1 MAPKRVSKVAKKAPV
16 QTYPNGEPKVKWI
29 HFAPAHSKTRP
40 WRIQITGMVRF
51 FNFYFVLLKLYSLF
65 PFVRR
70 RNIPS
75 PRGCYAGRPVVK
87 AGQRLFCCSPLSFAC
102 RVKLSTL
109 RKRGSAPIAFVC
121 SPAADQASCS
131 HLVRKQLGRFSLD
144 LLCFC
149 GALPWAGRQYGES
162 LASS

>member
-51 FNFYFVLLKLYSLF
+51 FNFYFVLLKLYFLF

-75 PRGCYAGRPVVK
+75 PPWSLRSFVLTSSKRSPSKKLPLRIFSFPLLSGQVHIPNLEALVEDIAVVPP
-87 AGQRLFCCSPLSFAC
+87 GLAC
-102 RVKLSTL
+102 FYIL
-109 RKRGSAPIAFVC
+109 RRIQPIEHP
-121 SPAADQASCS
+121 SQA
-131 HLVRKQLGRFSLD
+131 
-144 LLCFC
+144 
-149 GALPWAGRQYGES
+149 W
-162 LASS
+162 